1 MNAVKVSLVVLSYV
15 LTLLVVT
22 LVLVIMVINLVMII
36 TLALILMS
44 VALMIMEDV
53 NKPVVILMVVFI
65 VPVSLDT
72 LWMTMITIVQV
83 LIRF

>member
-1 MNAVKVSLVVLSYV
+1 MNAVKESLVVLSYV
-15 LTLLVVT
+15 LTVLVVT
-22 LVLVIMVINLVMII
+22 LVLVVMVINSVMII
-36 TLALILMS
+36 TLALILRS
-44 VALMIMEDV
+44 VVLMIMEDV
-53 NKPVVILMVVFI
+53 NKPVVILMVVII

>member
-1 MNAVKVSLVVLSYV
+1 MNAVKESLVVLSYV

-22 LVLVIMVINLVMII
+22 LVLVVMVINSVMII

-44 VALMIMEDV
+44 AAFMIMEDV
-53 NKPVVILMVVFI
+53 NKPVAILMVVII

-72 LWMTMITIVQV
+72 H
-83 LIRF
+83 

>member
-1 MNAVKVSLVVLSYV
+1 MNAVKEFLVVLSYV
-15 LTLLVVT
+15 LTLLVVIP
-22 LVLVIMVINLVMII
+22 VPVIMVINSVMII
-36 TLALILMS
+36 TLVLILMS

-53 NKPVVILMVVFI
+53 NKPVVILMAAII

-72 LWMTMITIVQV
+72 LWMIMITIVQV

>member
-1 MNAVKVSLVVLSYV
+1 MNAVKESLVVLSYV
-15 LTLLVVT
+15 LTVLVVT

-53 NKPVVILMVVFI
+53 NKPVVILMVVII